1 MAMSSGQE
9 MSTLREL
16 EQKARGSDI
25 EINARVCLNMSH
37 FKATMRELRKV
48 DDNIILRMNSTNT
61 ASTKECLALF
71 RVLQT
76 AYARREHDI
85 SYCLGVLNQKLAESP
100 KSFLLESQRDWID
113 NEKSVEDIVRKRS
126 LDVFNSRCK
135 YFDFPADFE
144 DFIQRK

>member
-1 MAMSSGQE
+1 

-16 EQKARGSDI
+16 EQRARASDI

-48 DDNIILRMNSTNT
+48 DDNIILRINSTNT
-61 ASTKECLALF
+61 ASTDECLALF

-85 SYCLGVLNQKLAESP
+85 SYCLNVLDEKLKQSP
-100 KSFLLESQRDWID
+100 KSFTLQSQRDWID
-113 NEKSVEDIVRKRS
+113 SEKSVEDIVQKRS
-126 LDVFNSRCK
+126 LDVFKSRCK
-135 YFDFPADFE
+135 YFDFPADFGNYSKE
-144 DFIQRK
+144 MSEKR